1 MSDKKREITDWER
14 AECMALKAAVDA
26 FNAGRSRKD
35 SLTQGRIA
43 DKLEISQGSV
53 SSYLNGYNALNAR
66 VASVIAAMIGVPVE
80 RFSPRLAKE
89 IMEMAQAVQPSATG
103 RIASPAE
110 QAELLAMVA
119 SPRSR
124 DILARIAK
132 AAQDGLLTEDD
143 LNLLDQIATR
153 FEGANKTPKPHD
165 MTSRKRLRDKLKN
178 NDRDIEK

>member
-1 MSDKKREITDWER
+1 
-14 AECMALKAAVDA
+14 
-26 FNAGRSRKD
+26 
-35 SLTQGRIA
+35 
-43 DKLEISQGSV
+43 SV

-66 VASVIAAMIGVPVE
+66 VAGVIAAMIGVPVE
-80 RFSPRLAKE
+80 RFSPRLAQE
-89 IMEMAQAVQPSATG
+89 IAEMAQAVSPSTAKDAG
-103 RIASPAE
+103 QAAK

-119 SPRSR
+119 TPRSR